1 MNIYEEL
8 GIRPFLNAYRPL
20 TRLGGATLPAAV
32 VDAMGQASRENV
44 DLRTLQFKVGAA
56 IAAMTGNE
64 AAYVSCGAAS
74 GITLAVATCM
84 AGTNAELADRLPDAT
99 GLRRSVVMHKC
110 ERGYKSDVAI
120 RCAGATI
127 IDIGTQDGSTE
138 HDLRQAV
145 DAHTAAI
152 FVHDAP
158 ARGQLSLE
166 RVVAVGRELRIP
178 VLVDAAFSVPPKD
191 AVWKFTRDLGA
202 DAVFISG
209 GKGLRGPQSTGLVLG
224 RSWIVQGCTF
234 HGAPNDRIGRGMK
247 VGKEELAGIYAAV
260 KILMASD
267 DRSAHAARLRQI
279 DHVLA
284 CVRDLPQLTARS
296 IGGVRAHIAFGAAAY
311 SLTPQSA
318 SRWLLEGTPSIYV
331 EPVAEGLI
339 VSAECLE
346 PGDEEIVGRR
356 LRELFEK
363 NQRAAT

>member
-32 VDAMGQASRENV
+32 VEAMEQASRQNI

-74 GITLAVATCM
+74 GIMLVVATCI

-99 GLRRSVVMHKC
+99 GMRRSVVMHKC

-120 RCAGATI
+120 RCAGARI
-127 IDIGTQDGSTE
+127 IDIGTQEGSTE
-138 HDLRQAV
+138 HDLRQAA
-145 DAHTAAI
+145 DARTAAI

-158 ARGQLSLE
+158 ARGQLPLE
-166 RVVAVGRELRIP
+166 RVIAVARELHIP

-191 AVWKFTRDLGA
+191 AFWKFTRDLGA

-224 RSWIVQGCTF
+224 RSWIIQGCTF

-267 DRSAHAARLRQI
+267 DRSAHAGRLRQI
-279 DHVLA
+279 DHILA

-296 IGGVRAHIAFGAAAY
+296 IGGVRAIITFGAAAY
-311 SLTPQSA
+311 GLTPQSA
-318 SRWLLEGTPSIYV
+318 SRWLLESIPSIYV
-331 EPVAEGLI
+331 EPAAEGLI

-346 PGDEEIVGRR
+346 QGDEEIVGRR
-356 LRELFEK
+356 LRDLFEK
-363 NQRAAT
+363 NRRSGI